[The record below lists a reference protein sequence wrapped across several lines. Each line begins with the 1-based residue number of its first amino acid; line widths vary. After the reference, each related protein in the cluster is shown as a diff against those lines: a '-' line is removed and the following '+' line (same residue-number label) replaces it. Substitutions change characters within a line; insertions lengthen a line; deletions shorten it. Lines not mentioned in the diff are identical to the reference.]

1 MQLVQGQ
8 HIQNPLVQVPHVQD
22 PHVQDHGQWYISI
35 NWDLFG
41 TYNMSLGNR
50 KNAISYHSFLLAM
63 FVTLQS
69 QRNCKLKY
77 LATNINIYNYITYS
91 ANRQSTLL
99 SGKTISCICNYYAI
113 MQLFFRSTI
122 GQYFSI
128 LHEVFSS
135 FSQQYNIIQVV
146 IITTYSE
153 LLSANT
159 SSKMINPM

>member
-22 PHVQDHGQWYISI
+22 PHVQDHGQWYKSI

-50 KNAISYHSFLLAM
+50 KKAISCHSFLLAM

-77 LATNINIYNYITYS
+77 LATNINIYKYITYS
-91 ANRQSTLL
+91 SNRQCTLL
-99 SGKTISCICNYYAI
+99 CGKTISCPICNYYAI

-135 FSQQYNIIQVV
+135 FSQQYKIKQVV
-146 IITTYSE
+146 IITT
-153 LLSANT
+153 SANT